1 VRSDLKGER
10 LGWKLLT
17 KMIEYCRARGT
28 RVFMG
33 DVLTHNRNMLGMA
46 KAMGFTISPSDEE
59 GIRKVVLDLHP
70 QNSKKGG

>member
-1 VRSDLKGER
+1 
-10 LGWKLLT
+10 
-17 KMIEYCRARGT
+17 MIEYCRARGT

-33 DVLTHNRNMLGMA
+33 EVLTHNRNMLGMA

-70 QNSKKGG
+70 RKPEESG